1 MDRPLRISVLID
13 NFKHTGGMM
22 ILLNYASALAGLG
35 HRVEVLTTS
44 SQGPTRYLAP
54 DAREVPELTSRT
66 IPESDILLATG
77 LHEVDAGQR
86 SGRGTTVHFCQ
97 GFQIADLEERW
108 ETIEQRLNEGSLTL
122 WMPPFLRSLR
132 TSLKKRSWTKRIA
145 YAEHVYRLPTQMI
158 ACTPHLK
165 KLMEDRYGRRV
176 HLCRYGIPKAFSP
189 APQQRME
196 SFDAQRPCRVVCVG
210 GYQRWFK
217 GIETTNQVITLAKA
231 KGLPVQYVRV
241 SPTPFYDNESQLGLI
256 DEFHTN
262 LTAEQLGEVFRGCDV
277 YISNSLESEGFGL
290 PAMEAMCCG
299 LPTILSNISS
309 YSQFSDE
316 GVKDYC
322 VFVPQ
327 RGVEETLEALQRLIE
342 SPPGFRRGLRENAL
356 RVAEEYEPKRSNQRF
371 SRILQQIAAGH

>member
-1 MDRPLRISVLID
+1 MDRSLRISVLID

-44 SQGPTRYLAP
+44 REGPTRYLAP
-54 DAREVPELTSRT
+54 DAREVPELSRRT

-77 LHEVDAGQR
+77 LREVDAGQR
-86 SGRGTTVHFCQ
+86 SGRGITVHFCQ

-108 ETIEQRLNEGSLTL
+108 ETIRQRLDQGSLTL

-132 TSLKKRSWTKRIA
+132 TALKQRSWTRRIA
-145 YAEHVYRLPTQMI
+145 YAERVYRLPTQMI

-217 GIETTNQVITLAKA
+217 GIETTNQVIALAKA

-241 SPTPFYDNESQLGLI
+241 SPTPFYDSEKALGII

-322 VFVPQ
+322 LFVPQ
-327 RGVEETLEALQRLIE
+327 RGVAETLEALRRMIE
-342 SPPGFRRGLRENAL
+342 SPPGFRRALRENAL
-356 RVAEEYEPKRSNQRF
+356 RVAEEYEPRRSNQRF
-371 SRILQQIAAGH
+371 SQILQQIAAGD